1 MIGTS
6 TLFATASLSGLAGI
20 GVAAAKSVTG
30 SSATDVVILV
40 AAVLTALGVI
50 ARMLHLPELRRGTR
64 DFLRTWNGEAKRP
77 GVEAVPGIP
86 EQMADTRANLT
97 TLTADMH
104 QIKGAMPSLAQAL
117 TDLAGTTNTN
127 GQKIDMLE
135 KRQSDHRQR
144 NDEQAA
150 LLRMELDRRAEA
162 LERKLE
168 ARNRDVDTKL
178 DGLAEDV
185 FRAQAGRAILHELGM
200 KIEPADGDPLAP
212 KDAG

>member
-30 SSATDVVILV
+30 SSAPDVVILV
-40 AAVLTALGVI
+40 AAVLAALGVI

-104 QIKGAMPSLAQAL
+104 QM
-117 TDLAGTTNTN
+117 
-127 GQKIDMLE
+127 
-135 KRQSDHRQR
+135 
-144 NDEQAA
+144 
-150 LLRMELDRRAEA
+150 RMELDRRAEA

-200 KIEPADGDPLAP
+200 KIEPVDGDGPLAP